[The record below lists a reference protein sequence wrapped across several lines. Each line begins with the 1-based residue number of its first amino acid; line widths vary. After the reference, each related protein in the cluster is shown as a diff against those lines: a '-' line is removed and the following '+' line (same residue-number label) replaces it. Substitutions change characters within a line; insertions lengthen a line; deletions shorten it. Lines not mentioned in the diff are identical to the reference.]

1 MATPLQN
8 PPPGFD
14 ELPLDEQIEYI
25 QALWDRIAGQVNQV
39 PLYEWQ
45 RKLLEERL
53 EAHRRAPDES
63 RPWEEV
69 LDRLEG
75 RLRQSRAR

>member
-14 ELPLDEQIEYI
+14 ELPLDQQIDYI
-25 QALWDRIAGQVNQV
+25 QALWDRIAEHAGQAH
-39 PLYEWQ
+39 LHDWQ
-45 RKLLEERL
+45 QALLQERL
-53 EAHRRAPDES
+53 DAHDRAPADA
-63 RPWEEV
+63 RPWDEV

-75 RLRQSRAR
+75 RLRQSRGR